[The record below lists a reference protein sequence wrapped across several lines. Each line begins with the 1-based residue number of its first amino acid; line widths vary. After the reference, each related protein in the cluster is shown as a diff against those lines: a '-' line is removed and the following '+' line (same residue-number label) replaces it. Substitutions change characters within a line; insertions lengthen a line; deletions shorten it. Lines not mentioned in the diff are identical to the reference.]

1 MPRKFSTAVLDT
13 LLKTVEVEFKVPLLG
28 FGEIKLPVSEHAKE
42 WWKNEKA
49 RRELLNA
56 INVAEQKFVSENP
69 ENKAAQIL
77 HDFSLKNEEEFQK
90 VIAELLNHLDEQKI
104 TWLMADKLGKG
115 FEHIVDNQEIQ
126 NALTDYIPY
135 LRNELSR
142 IRDFREVIAFLLQK
156 QIANTTALTYE
167 ATREIKNLLLEQRT
181 PKDKF
186 TDEWFIEQTELSILE
201 LGKRYTPE
209 FNVQLDISK
218 IFDAIARDEIFEKQI
233 MSIFDEFFIHSRKID
248 INDKELE
255 DDVSEL
261 RSKLKNLYQ
270 IVIGRS
276 FQGVDILP
284 YAEIGSL
291 LDSID
296 SFVEGLLYHFLEL
309 ERKLQEEKKEHSYYQ
324 KYGSEIESLRSL
336 SDSLEDVREFILGI
350 SGRLSNTPILLLD
363 GDAGI
368 GKSHLIADVVR
379 NRNIRGKL
387 SLFF

>member
-1 MPRKFSTAVLDT
+1 MTRKFSTTVLDT

-28 FGEIKLPVSEHAKE
+28 FGEIKFPVSEHAKE

-49 RRELLNA
+49 RGELLNA

-104 TWLMADKLGKG
+104 IWLMADKLGKG
-115 FEHIVDNQEIQ
+115 FEHIVDNQELQ

-142 IRDFREVIAFLLQK
+142 IREFREVIAFLLQK
-156 QIANTTALTYE
+156 QIANTTTLTYE
-167 ATREIKNLLLEQRT
+167 ATQEIKDLLLEQRT

-186 TDEWFIEQTELSILE
+186 TDEWFMEQTELSIVE

-218 IFDAIARDEIFEKQI
+218 IFDAIARDEKFEKQI
-233 MSIFDEFFIHSRKID
+233 MSIFDDFFIRSRKIN

-291 LDSID
+291 FDSID
-296 SFVEGLLYHFLEL
+296 SFVEDLLSHFLEL
-309 ERKLQEEKKEHSYYQ
+309 ERKLQE
-324 KYGSEIESLRSL
+324 
-336 SDSLEDVREFILGI
+336 
-350 SGRLSNTPILLLD
+350 
-363 GDAGI
+363 
-368 GKSHLIADVVR
+368 
-379 NRNIRGKL
+379 
-387 SLFF
+387 